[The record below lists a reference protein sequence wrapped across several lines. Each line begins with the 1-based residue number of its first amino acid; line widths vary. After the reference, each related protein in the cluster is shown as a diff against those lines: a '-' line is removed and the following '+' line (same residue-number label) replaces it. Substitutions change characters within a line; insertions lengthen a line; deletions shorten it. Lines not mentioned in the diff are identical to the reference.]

1 MRAHL
6 VCDLALKTAFQ
17 DTDKPWRVL
26 QIKIENE
33 TMLLAQP
40 PIPPKGKEEQD
51 FQALVLEGILEGGG
65 GADQLCGAAPPP
77 AAALLI
83 FALDDATRVLI
94 KYISG
99 SAKVREKLLFS
110 SCVKDLKEGLGATNN
125 LRLFEAHDKE
135 DVSFAAI
142 LEALGKSGTTKT
154 AADLPLTHLERLALE
169 ERHMEKDRTVRLPG
183 MAQLSFAV
191 EEEVKT
197 ALQTL
202 LTQQGGG
209 PTTTNWLELKV
220 EDEKVKVVSTRAVPA
235 ETMVPDGSFSALL
248 PTDEP
253 RFLVVAHQQQQI
265 FFYYCPSGAPPKKKM
280 LYSSCKRTAFSILRK
295 EVEAD
300 GAAAIVEKE
309 IQDPSDIGEVLS
321 SSAVSG
327 DGPSGDSGASA
338 AVVAELQHAL
348 LNHSRPRGP
357 PGRAG
362 ARRVFPPT
370 KKEEGEYDG

>member
-6 VCDLALKTAFQ
+6 VCDPTLKTAFQ
-17 DTDKPWRVL
+17 DDTDKPWRVL

-33 TMLLAQP
+33 AMLLAQP
-40 PIPPKGKEEQD
+40 PIPPKGREEQD
-51 FQALVLEGILEGGG
+51 FQALVLEGVLEGGG
-65 GADQLCGAAPPP
+65 GEADQSSAPPP
-77 AAALLI
+77 LAAALLI

-110 SCVKDLKEGLGATNN
+110 SCVKDLREGLGATNN

-169 ERHMEKDRTVRLPG
+169 ERHMEKNRTVRLPG

-197 ALQTL
+197 ALKTL
-202 LTQQGGG
+202 THTQPVGG
-209 PTTTNWLELKV
+209 PTTNNWLELKV
-220 EDEKVKVVSTRAVPA
+220 EDEKAKVVSTRAVPA
-235 ETMVPDGSFSALL
+235 ETMVADSSFSTLL

-253 RFLVVAHQQQQI
+253 RFLVVAHQQPPQQQLI
-265 FFYYCPSGAPPKKKM
+265 FFYYCPSGAPPEEEDA
-280 LYSSCKRTAFSILRK
+280 LFF
-295 EVEAD
+295 
-300 GAAAIVEKE
+300 
-309 IQDPSDIGEVLS
+309 
-321 SSAVSG
+321 
-327 DGPSGDSGASA
+327 
-338 AVVAELQHAL
+338 LQKDHL
-348 LNHSRPRGP
+348 LNFTKRSGGRWSCCNCREGNPGPVRYRGGP
-357 PGRAG
+357 LFLCH
-362 ARRVFPPT
+362 VW
-370 KKEEGEYDG
+370 